1 VACGFNLVTRKAV
14 AIEQAKDLRHGSH
27 EEKHAPMAT
36 TERGPLFSLLGIE
49 FTIAK
54 TVVLSVVLITVLG
67 GLFGI
72 VLPAQKASEDYTKLT
87 DKIEGPLRKLTINTY
102 KKDGAK
108 DLTVT
113 EIYWVE
119 EVFMLSL
126 PDKISFRA
134 PVVGKANGMM
144 VDKIRGEYFHKTGD
158 VILIIPNNALDG
170 YNQVELKLELPKR

>member
-1 VACGFNLVTRKAV
+1 
-14 AIEQAKDLRHGSH
+14 
-27 EEKHAPMAT
+27 MAS

-54 TVVLSVVLITVLG
+54 TVILATILIIVLG

-72 VLPAQKASEDYTKLT
+72 VFPARKAGNQYTKLT
-87 DKIEGPLRKLTINTY
+87 DEAKAPLRKLTVKTY
-102 KKDGAK
+102 KKHGAR

-119 EVFMLSL
+119 EAIMLSM
-126 PDKISFRA
+126 PDKINFRA

-144 VDKIRGEYFHKTGD
+144 VAKIRGEYFHKTGD

-170 YNQVELKLELPKR
+170 FDQYELKLEIPK